1 VTGDREIAGLLKLG
15 DKIVFPAMRPGA
27 AIPPLTRR
35 VTPETGA
42 ALVAILALALP
53 ACSLHNLA
61 LNKAAD
67 ALSGTGAGFATDD
80 DPELVGEAVPF
91 GLKTMESLLEQ
102 TPKHKGLLLA
112 TSSGFVQYAY
122 SWVQMPADV
131 VEAQDLARSTELRER
146 ARRLYL
152 RARDYGL
159 RGLEV
164 DLPGLRE
171 ALAHDPDV
179 ALARTKKVHVPL
191 LYWTA
196 MGWGGA
202 IALKVNDSELTV
214 DQRIVEALARRALS
228 LDPCWGKGAIHEFFI
243 RWEASHASVGGSID
257 RAREHYER
265 DLACAAG
272 ERAFPYVVLAESV
285 SVPKQDRMQFQ
296 ELMEKALAVDV
307 SRPSDQRLANLL
319 AQKRARWQLGR
330 LDELFIE

>member
-1 VTGDREIAGLLKLG
+1 
-15 DKIVFPAMRPGA
+15 MRPRA

-35 VTPETGA
+35 ARPEATA
-42 ALVAILALALP
+42 ALAAILALAFP
-53 ACSLHNLA
+53 ACSVHKLA
-61 LNKAAD
+61 VNKAAD
-67 ALSGTGAGFATDD
+67 ALSGTGSSFASDD
-80 DPELVGEAVPF
+80 DPELVGDAVPF

-122 SWVQMPADV
+122 GWVQMPADV
-131 VEAQDLARSTELRER
+131 VEAQDLARATELRER
-146 ARRLYL
+146 ARKLYL

-164 DLPGLRE
+164 DLPGLRQ
-171 ALAHDPDV
+171 ALARDPEA
-179 ALARTKKVHVPL
+179 ALARTRKADVPF

-196 MGWGGA
+196 MGWAGA
-202 IALKVNDSELTV
+202 LSLKLNDSELTA
-214 DQRIVEALARRALS
+214 DQRILEALARRALS
-228 LDPCWGKGAIHEFFI
+228 LDPCWGKGSIHEFFVS
-243 RWEASHASVGGSID
+243 WEAGRASVGGSID
-257 RAREHYER
+257 RAREHYEK

-285 SVPKQDRMQFQ
+285 SVAKQDKAQFR
-296 ELMEKALAVDV
+296 ELMEQALAVDV

-330 LDELFIE
+330 LEELFIE